1 MAVGI
6 ADCFIK
12 QRQSL
17 DLTKSMEE
25 LFYIGLERNP
35 KKPSQVAANY
45 SLYWSDCMFSGLT

>member
-25 LFYIGLERNP
+25 LFYIG
-35 KKPSQVAANY
+35 
-45 SLYWSDCMFSGLT
+45 